1 VFVFLGKWEKIG
13 GVDCYV
19 ATPEGDYPKEKA
31 ILFLP
36 DVFGPQLNNAQVRM
50 IFCAC
55 LRCDTNRIPQL
66 LADDFASNGFKVGSC
81 SFMVRSWALRKNVHD

>member
-1 VFVFLGKWEKIG
+1 MFLGKWEKIG

-19 ATPEGDYPKEKA
+19 ATPESDYPKDKV

-36 DVFGPQLNNAQVRM
+36 DVFGPQLNNAQVCM
-50 IFCAC
+50 VICAC

-66 LADDFASNGFKVGSC
+66 LADDFASNGFKVGSS
-81 SFMVRSWALRKNVHD
+81 SFMV